1 MGRVYA
7 PAEGRVTVERR
18 RGARTLRVDGT
29 HASWYRPGEA
39 LTRSVWDA
47 LALPLAWLPPARRRS
62 VLVLGLGGG
71 SAARLVR
78 TIAPRSRIVG
88 VETSAEVIQAAKR
101 WFDLDALQIEVVHG
115 CARQHL
121 RRSRATFDAIIED
134 VFVGRGR
141 ALHKPDWLPEPGLA
155 AAARRLRPGGLLISN
170 AIDEAQA
177 VTRCM
182 RGLFPSTVRIG
193 VAGFDNQIVVGGPS
207 PLTARD
213 LRAAAGAHPLL
224 AQALDGLSFRSR

>member
-18 RGARTLRVDGT
+18 RGVRTLRVDGT
-29 HASWYRPGEA
+29 WASWYRPGEA
-39 LTRSVWDA
+39 LTGSVWDA

-78 TIAPRSRIVG
+78 SIAPGSRIVG
-88 VETSAEVIQAAKR
+88 VESSGEVIEAARR
-101 WFDLDALQIEVVHG
+101 WFDLDALDVEVVHG
-115 CARQHL
+115 CAREQL
-121 RRSRATFDAIIED
+121 RRSRARFDAIIED

-141 ALHKPDWLPEPGLA
+141 AVRKPDWLPEPGLA

-170 AIDEAQA
+170 AIDEAPE
-177 VTRCM
+177 VSRCL
-182 RGLFPSTVRIG
+182 RGLFPATVRIG
-193 VAGFDNQIVVGGPS
+193 VRGYDNQIFVGGPA
-207 PLTARD
+207 PLTARG

-224 AQALDGLSFRSR
+224 AKALGRLRFRTR